1 MSLTEHVSTESPH
14 PLSQAQSEVNPRHS
28 ATPIN
33 EEHRHTSRASRSPS
47 PSAPSGPAPGGEP
60 ESGNLGEKRGCQD
73 THTEISSDTH
83 HSINTDD
90 TCDTGDEDPRP
101 AKRRKPRSAPA
112 VTAPLYLRQ
121 SRPLVSHSTTS
132 LDDAQPQ
139 ADCGSRSTLVDDEQ
153 HYTPRPSRSP
163 STQTESVPIAEYQEW
178 PFRGFLK
185 RTKIGNETTY
195 NLEFQLPRIPEH
207 LYLPIPSEALGFGS
221 NTGTSAEVGTP
232 HSAVAHSEVRP
243 AILRPKRK
251 RVPWKSE
258 ENETILKMKKEGCS
272 WEEIHHALPDRTP
285 GAIQVQYSTKLKK

>member
-14 PLSQAQSEVNPRHS
+14 PLSQAQSEVNPGHS

-60 ESGNLGEKRGCQD
+60 ESVNLGEKRGCQD

-83 HSINTDD
+83 HSINTGD

-101 AKRRKPRSAPA
+101 AKRRKPRSEPA
-112 VTAPLYLRQ
+112 MTAPPYLRQ

-132 LDDAQPQ
+132 LDINDAQPQ
-139 ADCGSRSTLVDDEQ
+139 ADCGRSTLFNDELN
-153 HYTPRPSRSP
+153 TPRPARSP
-163 STQTESVPIAEYQEW
+163 STPTESVPIAEYQEW
-178 PFRGFLK
+178 PFQGFLK

-207 LYLPIPSEALGFGS
+207 LYLPIPSEALGIGC
-221 NTGTSAEVGTP
+221 NMGTSPEVGAR
-232 HSAVAHSEVRP
+232 HSAVAHFEVRP
-243 AILRPKRK
+243 ATLRPKRK
-251 RVPWKSE
+251 RIPWKSE
-258 ENETILKMKKEGCS
+258 ENETILKMKKGGCS

>member
-1 MSLTEHVSTESPH
+1 
-14 PLSQAQSEVNPRHS
+14 
-28 ATPIN
+28 
-33 EEHRHTSRASRSPS
+33 
-47 PSAPSGPAPGGEP
+47 
-60 ESGNLGEKRGCQD
+60 
-73 THTEISSDTH
+73 
-83 HSINTDD
+83 
-90 TCDTGDEDPRP
+90 
-101 AKRRKPRSAPA
+101 
-112 VTAPLYLRQ
+112 

-132 LDDAQPQ
+132 LEIDNAQPQ
-139 ADCGSRSTLVDDEQ
+139 ADCGSRSTLVDDEE

-285 GAIQVQYSTKLKK
+285 GAIQVQYSTKLKG